1 MVKVDRILHTVS
13 GVSTM
18 PDRVEE
24 IIFIVTEESEGGYS
38 ARALGES
45 IVTQAED
52 MQTLKEAVRDAV
64 LCHFDEGRAPRM
76 IRLHLV
82 KDLLV
87 AV

>member
-1 MVKVDRILHTVS
+1 MPSRIA
-13 GVSTM
+13 
-18 PDRVEE
+18 E
-24 IIFIVTEESEGGYS
+24 IIFIVAEEPEGGFS

-52 MQTLKEAVRDAV
+52 LESLKVAVRDAV
-64 LCHFDEGRAPRM
+64 LCHFDEGQAPRM

-82 KDLLV
+82 KDFLV